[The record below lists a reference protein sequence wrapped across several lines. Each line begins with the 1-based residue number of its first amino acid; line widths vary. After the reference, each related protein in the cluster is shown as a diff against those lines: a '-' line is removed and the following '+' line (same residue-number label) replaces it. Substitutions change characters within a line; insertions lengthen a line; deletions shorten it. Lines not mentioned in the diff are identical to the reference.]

1 MEQDFNT
8 VMKALCDPKTKEQII
23 ERLQS
28 IAPTSARR
36 WGRMSSHQMVCH
48 LADSLRGVIGEKPVS
63 EARSLLPRRL
73 VKWIALDVPLVW
85 PKGIQTRPEMNQE
98 LGGTP
103 PTEFAADLHALQ
115 LLLDRFTR
123 TPRDFAW
130 QPHPIFGPMSD
141 HEWMRWGYLHL
152 DHHLRQFGA

>member
-1 MEQDFNT
+1 MEQDFKA
-8 VMKALCDPKTKEQII
+8 VMKALCDPKTKERII

-36 WGRMSSHQMVCH
+36 WGRMSCHQMVCH
-48 LADSLRGVIGEKPVS
+48 LADSLRGVIGEKHVS
-63 EARSLLPRRL
+63 EAPSLLPRRL
-73 VKWIALDVPLVW
+73 VKWIALDVPLAW
-85 PKGIQTRPEMNQE
+85 PKGFQTRPEMNQE

-103 PTEFAADLHALQ
+103 PTEFAADLHVLQ

-123 TPRDFAW
+123 SPRDFAW
-130 QPHPIFGPMSD
+130 HPHPIFGPMSD